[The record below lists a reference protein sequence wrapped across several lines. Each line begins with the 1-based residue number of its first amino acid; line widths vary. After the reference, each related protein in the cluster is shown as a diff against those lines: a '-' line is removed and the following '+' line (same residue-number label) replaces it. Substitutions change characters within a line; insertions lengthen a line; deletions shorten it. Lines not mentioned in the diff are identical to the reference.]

1 MVGQYSAFKKD
12 DKLVLAYFGSI
23 TQNLRVLRVLRILT
37 FLKLSRSIVRTLISC
52 LPKLANVLLLVVL
65 FYSVISA
72 IAVQWFGMV
81 RYGSIVGPT
90 VSLENFQQA
99 IYLCYSCA
107 FGGEWNEIMY
117 DLMVT
122 GPECTPAGNGVTYT
136 DCGNVYQALVLMFV
150 IKIFAEGMLV
160 NVSIG
165 MILDN
170 FSFITDSLGFEQD
183 VTWSQGPSNEQ
194 VERLAMIFRRFDNG
208 TGYLPM
214 TALRSFLVTAP
225 RPLGFGEQAPDSERT
240 GLAAAV
246 DGEMRDLAA
255 SQRITVRFLHRFSSK
270 DSAKGNSNSSPDDL
284 SGMYYIRVKKTSPTQ
299 KPNGSC

>member
-1 MVGQYSAFKKD
+1 
-12 DKLVLAYFGSI
+12 
-23 TQNLRVLRVLRILT
+23 
-37 FLKLSRSIVRTLISC
+37 
-52 LPKLANVLLLVVL
+52 
-65 FYSVISA
+65 
-72 IAVQWFGMV
+72 
-81 RYGSIVGPT
+81 
-90 VSLENFQQA
+90 
-99 IYLCYSCA
+99 
-107 FGGEWNEIMY
+107 MY
-117 DLMVT
+117 HLMVT
-122 GPECTPAGNGVTYT
+122 GPECTPAGNGVAYT

-270 DSAKGNSNSSPDDL
+270 DSSKGNSNSSPDDL